1 VSFTRSGFW
10 TAAALVFGACRAD
23 RPAADP
29 PQPPAP
35 PAVPATPKAPPP
47 TASNPAPAG
56 LRPPAGFVAVP
67 VPAGP
72 AFRALVRELGPD
84 RLTLLAKLNRVD
96 LAHTRVGDTL
106 VLPADSALSEL
117 DLAPLPQH
125 LAALDSVPKLLVVAQ
140 RVQVFAA
147 YEWGRLVYWGP
158 TSTGKRATPTPNG
171 LFFTNW
177 KAKKTRSTENAA
189 WILYWYFNIENRRGV
204 SLHQYDLPGY
214 PASHACVRLLYDD
227 AEWIYRWADQWRV
240 DRGQVVEN
248 SGTPV
253 IVFGTYRY
261 DSLPP
266 WRRLRID
273 PAAATVT
280 EAEFGPVLATHR
292 SRLGLAPPNR

>member
-1 VSFTRSGFW
+1 MSFTRRGLILLAGLLGGSCG
-10 TAAALVFGACRAD
+10 TT

-29 PQPPAP
+29 PHPPAP
-35 PAVPATPKAPPP
+35 PAATPVPPTPAAATTPATP
-47 TASNPAPAG
+47 PAPAPE
-56 LRPPAGFVAVP
+56 RFVP
-67 VPAGP
+67 VPIPAGQ

-84 RLTLLAKLNRVD
+84 RLTLLYKLNRLD

-106 VLPADSALSEL
+106 VLPADSTRGEL

-125 LAALDSVPKLLVVAQ
+125 LPALDSVPKTLLVAQ
-140 RVQVFAA
+140 RVQAFAA
-147 YEWGRLVYWGP
+147 YEWGRIVYWGP

-177 KAKKTRSTENAA
+177 KAKKTRSTENDA

-227 AEWIYRWADQWRV
+227 AEWIYRWADQWAV
-240 DRGQVVEN
+240 DHGQVVEN
-248 SGTPV
+248 TGTPV
-253 IVFGTYRY
+253 IVFGNYRY

-266 WRRLRID
+266 WRRLRDD

-280 EAEFGPVLATHR
+280 EAELAPVLAAHR
-292 SRLGLAPPNR
+292 TRLGPVPPNR